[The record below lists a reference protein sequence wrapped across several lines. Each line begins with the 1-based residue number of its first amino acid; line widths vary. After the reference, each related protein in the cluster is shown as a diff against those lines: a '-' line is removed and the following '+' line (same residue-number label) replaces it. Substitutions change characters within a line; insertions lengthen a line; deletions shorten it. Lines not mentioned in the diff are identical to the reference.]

1 MYEFDKLNGEIIK
14 LITDEVFITL
24 EDQKR
29 LVSGIVTNKRLIL
42 LDYLE
47 GYNNY
52 EEAMR
57 TGLNMGSIKKK
68 YPILLI
74 DNNDI
79 KEIKETKYYDKYI
92 LNNNS
97 YFNIES
103 KEIKKFYIDKIKEA

>member
-1 MYEFDKLNGEIIK
+1 MYEFDKLNGETIK
-14 LITDEVFITL
+14 LITDEVYITIND
-24 EDQKR
+24 EKK

-57 TGLNMGSIKKK
+57 TGLNLGTVKKK
-68 YPILLI
+68 YPILLM
-74 DNNDI
+74 DNDDL

-92 LNNNS
+92 LNNGS

-103 KEIKKFYIDKIKEA
+103 KDIKKFFIDKIKEA

>member
-1 MYEFDKLNGEIIK
+1 MYEFDKLDGETIK
-14 LITDEVFITL
+14 LITDEVYITIDD
-24 EDQKR
+24 EKK

-57 TGLNMGSIKKK
+57 TGLNLGTVKKK

-74 DNNDI
+74 DNKDI

-92 LNNNS
+92 LNNGS

-103 KEIKKFYIDKIKEA
+103 KDIKKHYIDKIKEA

>member
-1 MYEFDKLNGEIIK
+1 MYEFVKLDNETIK
-14 LITDEVFITL
+14 LITDEVYLIV
-24 EDQKR
+24 EDKKK

-68 YPILLI
+68 YPILII
-74 DNNDI
+74 DNKDL

-92 LNNNS
+92 LNNDS

-103 KEIKKFYIDKIKEA
+103 KEIKKNYINKIKEA